1 MTTLLILAGILL
13 LDLSIAGLLYFLP
26 RRGRLHP
33 WVTKPMLE
41 SGIPLTIM
49 ISAGMGVALL
59 ASVFV

>member
-1 MTTLLILAGILL
+1 MTTLIVFAGILL
-13 LDLSIAGLLYFLP
+13 LCLSVAGMMYFMP
-26 RRGRLHP
+26 RKGRIHP

-59 ASVFV
+59 ASAFV